1 MIVEQV
7 KDKQLLDSIINQDLK
22 PFVKK
27 IDANAYYAKEYLINL
42 GRNGFFDS
50 EGLDYKEVLEREAWL
65 VGKTSEYCMTTGFNL
80 WCHLAA
86 LTYLRHTDNDYLK
99 SELLPKLEK
108 GESLA
113 GTGLSNPMKYFSGME
128 PLHLKAER
136 KKGGYSIN
144 GNLGA
149 VSNLDNDHWFGI
161 IASLEDGREVMAFVP
176 CNTNGLTRKER
187 AEYIGL
193 NGSATY
199 ACKFSNCFI
208 PDEWVISEE
217 AKNFC
222 DIIRPIFVLYQIPL
236 GLGVM
241 QTAIQSMK
249 RAPKKHGNINKF
261 LEIQPEDMEIKYDKL
276 KQRFVSLLE
285 DNDLRG
291 SITEILKLRLD
302 TDYLTMQVV
311 HGDMLHYGGA
321 AYLQKSNPSRRLR
334 ESYFFLNLTPTL
346 KHLEKVLSEND

>member
-7 KDKQLLDSIINQDLK
+7 NSEQLLESIIKEDLK

-27 IDANAYYAKEYLINL
+27 IDTDAYYAKEYLINL
-42 GRNGFFDS
+42 GKNGFFDS
-50 EGLDYKEVLEREAWL
+50 GGLDYKKVIERESWL
-65 VGKTSEYCMTTGFNL
+65 IEKTSEYCMTTGFNL
-80 WCHLAA
+80 WCHLTA
-86 LTYLRHTDNDYLK
+86 LTYLRHTDNDFLK
-99 SELLPKLEK
+99 SEWLPKLEQ

-113 GTGLSNPMKYFSGME
+113 GTGLSNPMKYFSEME

-136 KKGGYSIN
+136 KKGGYLIN

-161 IASLEDGREVMAFVP
+161 VASLDDGEEVMAFVP
-176 CNTNGLTRKER
+176 CDTNGLTRKER

-199 ACKFSNCFI
+199 ARKFTDCFI
-208 PDEWVISEE
+208 PDEWIISEE
-217 AKNFC
+217 AKKFC
-222 DIIRPIFVLYQIPL
+222 NIIRPVFVLYQVPL

-249 RAPKKHGNINKF
+249 KAPKKHGNINKF
-261 LEIQPEDMEIKYDKL
+261 LDIQPEDLEPKYDQL
-276 KQRFVSLLE
+276 KQKFVSLLAS
-285 DNDLRG
+285 DDLGGR
-291 SITEILKLRLD
+291 IKEILQLRLD
-302 TDYLTMQVV
+302 ADYLTMQVV

-346 KHLEKVLSEND
+346 KHLEKVLSEGD